1 MGLHVSRGPATV
13 AVLMLAVLT
22 TLTGCTSAAQP
33 GAAPS
38 TPVETE
44 IPFSA
49 PAGISDTDFDVDA
62 FDPCSPFRSTL
73 WLKAAVVDPQL
84 APQTAP
90 EPPGGCRWR
99 GPGMTAAV
107 AVESGRSLMDYSTDP
122 RYLPGERGWDGNSY
136 WQTATSDQTRVCHS
150 FLAAGPARPDTVVHV
165 TVETEEVEAPL
176 TGGGDAHACVFAST
190 LVGASSLILEPAPTT
205 SR

>member
-1 MGLHVSRGPATV
+1 MGPHVSRGPA
-13 AVLMLAVLT
+13 AMAVLT
-22 TLTGCTSAAQP
+22 LAVLTGCTSAAQP

-49 PAGISDTDFDVDA
+49 PAGISDTDFDVDS

-73 WLKAAVVDPQL
+73 WLKAAVVDPRL
-84 APQTAP
+84 APQTAA
-90 EPPGGCRWR
+90 EPGGCRWR

-107 AVESGRSLMDYSTDP
+107 AVESGRSLEDYSTDP
-122 RYLPGERGWDGNSY
+122 RYRPGERGWDGNSY
-136 WQTATSDQTRVCHS
+136 WQTATSDDTRVCHA

-165 TVETEEVEAPL
+165 TVETEDVEAPL

-190 LVGASSLILEPAPTT
+190 LVGASALILEPVPTT